1 MELFLD
7 ALQETKR
14 VHVQKVTD
22 LAYQLIKLLRDSMIK
37 ADLNYEIMM
46 AESLE
51 KADIEFVV
59 EKFNVKMSRM
69 YIVEI
74 EHHCTNYSARK
85 LKGIGLNC
93 KSRNLTKLGHKIE
106 RVEEIYEYLDEID
119 EELSK
124 LLYLGETIIIDE
136 SCI

>member
-22 LAYQLIKLLRDSMIK
+22 LAYQLIKLLTDFSLYEDDSMII

-51 KADIEFVV
+51 KADIECVV

-85 LKGIGLNC
+85 LKGIGINC
-93 KSRNLTKLGHKIE
+93 KSRNLNKLGHKIE
-106 RVEEIYEYLDEID
+106 RIEEQTPI
-119 EELSK
+119 SRRNNHHR
-124 LLYLGETIIIDE
+124 
-136 SCI
+136 